1 MTTPVSVWARDLLMG
16 VRFAV
21 AGGRPGWA
29 RTTLTAIGVGLGVA
43 LLLLAASA
51 PHVLSAREARSD
63 AREPVWHEELPPG
76 SDTFRYEVLATTYHG
91 EQVRGVLLQ
100 PDAGQDTTAT
110 PPPGLDAFPEPGE
123 MLVSPALQRMLDASG
138 NAPLRERLAEW
149 EATGTIG
156 DSGLVGPAEL
166 AFYAGTDSLSDTF
179 ADGTPSN
186 NRSDAFGTTY
196 PSTPLHPMLI
206 LLILVICVV
215 LLMPVAVFIATAVR
229 FGGER
234 RDQRLAALRL
244 VGADRRST
252 HRIAAGEALAGA
264 VLGLVVGVALF
275 LVLRSL
281 ASRVSIAGLSAFPG
295 DFVPSPPLTVLILVA
310 VPLSAVLVTLFA
322 LRGVAIEPLGVVR
335 DAVPRPRRLGWRL
348 IPAVL
353 GLLLL
358 LPLAG
363 SYSAGGDGAR
373 EIQAGAGIVL
383 VLVGATA
390 FLPWMVERCVAAFR
404 GGPVSWQ
411 LAVRRLQLGSGPASR
426 AVSGITVAVAGA
438 IALQMLFG
446 GVRGE
451 QTVETG
457 RDTEQAQ
464 VQVSTYG
471 MDYENGSRLFGE
483 LAGTQGVAEVF
494 GTYSGSAVRPED
506 RDGIDDRI
514 PMDVVVADCATLR
527 QMAALTACAD
537 GDAFIS
543 VDPDQEA
550 AADYVPLPGPGDTVD
565 LGVDSGGVTYPGGP
579 ALWTVPDATERVE
592 PVSGVTGRWAHGIL
606 ATPAALDGS
615 MIGYGYTEAVIRLAP
630 EDRAETVEELR
641 TLVFGLPERPYLWQ
655 LQSESVSDE
664 FATVQRGLLVGA
676 IAVLALIGASMIVSQ
691 LEQLRE
697 RKRLLAALV
706 AFGTKRST
714 LGVSVLWQTAVPVLL
729 GLAVASLAGTVLGVV
744 LMRMVGLQVSD
755 WFGFLPMAAAGLVV
769 IAVVT
774 LASMP
779 LLWRLMRPEGLRTE

>member
-51 PHVLSAREARSD
+51 PHVLSARDARSD
-63 AREPVWHEELPPG
+63 ARDPVWQQELPPG

-123 MLVSPALQRMLDASG
+123 MVVSPALQRMLDASG

-149 EATGTIG
+149 ETTGTIG
-156 DSGLVGPAEL
+156 DAGLFGPAEL

-196 PSTPLHPMLI
+196 PSSPLHPMLI

-244 VGADRRST
+244 VGADRQST
-252 HRIAAGEALAGA
+252 RRIAAGEALAGA
-264 VLGLVVGVALF
+264 VLGLAVGVALF

-281 ASRVSIAGLSAFPG
+281 ASRVSIADMSAFPG

-335 DAVPRPRRLGWRL
+335 DAVPRPRRLAWRL

-451 QTVETG
+451 QTTETG
-457 RDTEQAQ
+457 HDTERAQ
-464 VQVSTYG
+464 VQVSVFG
-471 MDYENGSRLFGE
+471 MPYRDGTRMVGE
-483 LAGTQGVAEVF
+483 LAGHHGVDEVSAL
-494 GTYSGSAVRPED
+494 YSGSAAGPGD
-506 RDGIDDRI
+506 RERMDGRFAL
-514 PMDVVVADCATLR
+514 DVVIADCATLR
-527 QMAALTACAD
+527 QLAALTACAD
-537 GDAFIS
+537 GDAFLAA
-543 VDPDQEA
+543 DPDPQA
-550 AADYVPLPGPGDTVD
+550 ASDYLPLPAPGDTVD
-565 LGVDSGGVTYPGGP
+565 VNLDSDGNPYPGGP
-579 ALWTVPDATERVE
+579 GLWTVPAGIEQVEAVPYAT
-592 PVSGVTGRWAHGIL
+592 GMVTHGIL

-615 MIGYGYTEAVIRLAP
+615 MIGYGYTEALIRLAP

-641 TLVFGLPERPYLWQ
+641 TLVFGLPERPYLSQ

-664 FATVQRGLLVGA
+664 FDAVQRGLLVGS

-714 LGVSVLWQTAVPVLL
+714 LGVSVLWQTAVPVVL
-729 GLAVASLAGTVLGVV
+729 GLTVASLAGTVLGVV
-744 LMRMVGLQVSD
+744 LMRMVGLEVSD

>member
-51 PHVLSAREARSD
+51 PHVLSARDARSD
-63 AREPVWHEELPPG
+63 ARDPVWQQELPPG

-123 MLVSPALQRMLDASG
+123 MVVSPALQRMLDASG

-149 EATGTIG
+149 ETTGTIG
-156 DSGLVGPAEL
+156 DAGLFGPAEL

-196 PSTPLHPMLI
+196 PSSPLHPMLI

-244 VGADRRST
+244 VGADRQST
-252 HRIAAGEALAGA
+252 RRIAAGEALAGA
-264 VLGLVVGVALF
+264 VLGLAVGVGLF
-275 LVLRSL
+275 LMLRSL
-281 ASRVSIAGLSAFPG
+281 ASRVSIADMSAFPG
-295 DFVPSPPLTVLILVA
+295 DFVPSWPLTVLILVA
-310 VPLSAVLVTLFA
+310 VPLSAVAVTLFA

-451 QTVETG
+451 QTTETG
-457 RDTEQAQ
+457 HDTERAQ
-464 VQVSTYG
+464 VQVSVFG
-471 MDYENGSRLFGE
+471 MPYRDGTRMVGE
-483 LAGTQGVAEVF
+483 LAGHHGVDEVSAL
-494 GTYSGSAVRPED
+494 YSGSAAGPGD
-506 RDGIDDRI
+506 RERMDGRFAL
-514 PMDVVVADCATLR
+514 DVVIADCATLR
-527 QMAALTACAD
+527 QLAALTACAD
-537 GDAFIS
+537 GDAFLAA
-543 VDPDQEA
+543 DPDPQA
-550 AADYVPLPGPGDTVD
+550 ASDYLPLPAPGDTVD
-565 LGVDSGGVTYPGGP
+565 VNLDSDGNPYPGGP
-579 ALWTVPDATERVE
+579 GLWTVPAGIEQVEAVPYAT
-592 PVSGVTGRWAHGIL
+592 GMVTHGIL

-615 MIGYGYTEAVIRLAP
+615 MIGYGHTEALIRLAP

-664 FATVQRGLLVGA
+664 FDAVQRGLLVGS

-714 LGVSVLWQTAVPVLL
+714 LGVSVLWQTAVPVVL
-729 GLAVASLAGTVLGVV
+729 GLTVASLAGTVLGVV
-744 LMRMVGLQVSD
+744 LMRMVGLEVSD